1 MLSRHNII
9 EKIQPNLGRELL
21 TCIGR
26 ATAKNM
32 TPLPGEGLTG
42 QISFNFNYK
51 VNFKVFIP
59 NFGVCSHK

>member
-1 MLSRHNII
+1 MLSRHKPL
-9 EKIQPNLGRELL
+9 EKNQTNLGRELL

-26 ATAKNM
+26 ATAKND
-32 TPLPGEGLTG
+32 PAPWG

>member
-1 MLSRHNII
+1 MLSRHKPL
-9 EKIQPNLGRELL
+9 EKIQPNSGCELL

-26 ATAKNM
+26 ATAKND
-32 TPLPGEGLTG
+32 PLPGEGLTG
-42 QISFNFNYK
+42 LISFNFNYK